1 MRLINKLTQKLQRHP
16 KRIVYPDG
24 TDHRILQAA
33 RQFATKRMGVPIL
46 VGERSVIKDTA
57 MRLDISLENIRIID
71 PARSEDLED
80 FAEQLFDKRKHRG
93 VTEAEALKMAG
104 QPNYF
109 ASLMLANHQA
119 DALVFGAGTP
129 ASRALPS
136 LFQTIPLQEDVKTAS
151 SMLILDIES
160 KTEFGVDGGLFLAD
174 CAVLPNPDASQLA
187 DIAITTASLAY
198 HLTAEMPRVALL
210 SFSTKSSSSTNPS
223 VVKMREATRL
233 AREKAK
239 KLPFPIEID
248 GEIQADTALDRY
260 TAKLKESDGSV
271 AGGANVLIFPDLN
284 SGNIAAKMVTI
295 LAGAYSYGQ
304 IITGLSKPAAQV
316 SRGTT
321 AHDIFATTVIVGC
334 QAIDHRLLFGQESH
348 G

>member
-16 KRIVYPDG
+16 KRIVFPDG

-46 VGERSVIKDTA
+46 IGDRSLIKDTA
-57 MRLDISLENIRIID
+57 MRLDISLENIRVID
-71 PARSEDLED
+71 PSRSEDLED
-80 FAEQLFDKRKHRG
+80 FAEQLFEKRKHRG
-93 VTEAEALKMAG
+93 VTEEKALQMAAR
-104 QPNYF
+104 PNYF
-109 ASLMLANHQA
+109 GSMMLANNQA

-129 ASRALPS
+129 ASKALPS
-136 LFQTIPLQEDVKTAS
+136 LFQTIPLREDVKTAS

-160 KTEFGVDGGLFLAD
+160 KTEFGIDGGLFLSD
-174 CAVLPNPDASQLA
+174 CAVLPNPNAAQLA
-187 DIAITTASLAY
+187 DIAITTASLAW
-198 HLTAEMPRVALL
+198 HLTAETPRVAML
-210 SFSTKSSSSTNPS
+210 SFSTHSRTSTNAS
-223 VVKMREATRL
+223 VQKMREATQL
-233 AREKAK
+233 ALEKAK
-239 KLPFPIEID
+239 NLPFPIEID

-260 TAKLKESDGSV
+260 TAKLKETDSPV

-304 IITGLSKPAAQV
+304 IITGLTKPAAQI

-334 QAIDHRLLFGQESH
+334 QAIDHRLLFGKDSH
-348 G
+348 A